1 MDAQAFWNV
10 IGNYNKL
17 TWAVQFVLF
26 VLLIFAMILSYMRKV
41 KWAAKFLLGITNLF
55 IGIVFFAWHGTERI
69 QKFFALP
76 LYLLCSSLFLFES
89 WRNRDDVIEKPNRIQ
104 AILLILYLLYPIVS
118 ILLGNSFP
126 QMVTYIMPC
135 PVISLSIAVYAGYR
149 RKNKVLLA
157 LLTIWGLTGIKSVI
171 FNAYKDVILLICG
184 LYGIMLL
191 VGEVRQAK
199 ESSKESNDNLTN
211 WEGTR

>member
-10 IGNYNKL
+10 ISNYNKQ
-17 TWAVQFVLF
+17 TWEIQIILF
-26 VLLIFAMILSYMRKV
+26 VLLFFSGMLSYTRKV

-55 IGIVFFAWHGTERI
+55 IGIVFFAWYGTEPI
-69 QKFFALP
+69 QRFFAMP
-76 LYLLCSSLFLFES
+76 LYLLCGSLFLLES

-104 AILLILYLLYPIVS
+104 AILLIFYLLYPVVS

-126 QMVTYIMPC
+126 QMVTHIMPC
-135 PVISLSIAVYAGYR
+135 PVISLSIAVYAGYK
-149 RKNKVLLA
+149 RKNKLLLV

-171 FNAYKDVILLICG
+171 FNAYEDVILLICA

-191 VGEVRQAK
+191 VDEARQAK
-199 ESSKESNDNLTN
+199 ESSKENNNNLTN
-211 WEGTR
+211 REGTR